1 MCKSI
6 KCLLSTK
13 MQVQYPESMFRFA
26 FFQSSVVSCTD
37 NTSAEEVEVAD
48 SWDFPVLM
56 FDLCSNKE
64 RLSEDQR
71 MKLAT
76 T

>member
-1 MCKSI
+1 MSFKYKDASSI
-6 KCLLSTK
+6 PRIHVSFC
-13 MQVQYPESMFRFA
+13 

-37 NTSAEEVEVAD
+37 NTSAEEAEVAD
-48 SWDFPVLM
+48 SWGFPVVM
-56 FDLCSNKE
+56 FYLCSNKE

>member
-1 MCKSI
+1 MSSKYKDASSI
-6 KCLLSTK
+6 PRIHVLFC
-13 MQVQYPESMFRFA
+13 

-37 NTSAEEVEVAD
+37 NTGAEEAEVAD

-64 RLSEDQR
+64 SLSEDQR